1 MKSVKGSGIISFL
14 FKALIIAFYV
24 TILTV
29 SGSCDRNN
37 SRKVSSDVPPTL
49 EPPALQDPSMTGSD
63 TIWNFAGKMPVLPG
77 NKEALFT
84 YIGRNLRY
92 PENAKL
98 NSVQGKVVVKFC
110 VTGKGDVKDHQ
121 VIQSISPD
129 LDAEALR
136 VIKTIIR
143 FEPGYQNGKPVAVW
157 YEVPIS
163 FKLQ

>member
-1 MKSVKGSGIISFL
+1 MKIKKVSVILPL
-14 FKALIIAFYV
+14 FSNPLIIV
-24 TILTV
+24 LTV
-29 SGSCDRNN
+29 ILLITFGSCGRNN
-37 SRKVSSDVPPTL
+37 NKLGTVNPPTL
-49 EPPALQDPSMTGSD
+49 EPPQPPKPSMTGSD

-77 NKEALFT
+77 NEEALFT

-92 PENAKL
+92 PESAKK
-98 NSVQGKVVVKFC
+98 NNVQGKVIVKFC
-110 VTGKGDVKDHQ
+110 VTSKGEVKDHQ

-143 FEPGYQNGKPVAVW
+143 FEPGYQNAKPVSVW

-163 FKLQ
+163 FRLQ